1 MDVIVQRSYE
11 SSPNILNFI
20 LIKADKI
27 MYFLAVQTDKV
38 SCRVGNKKE
47 PFSLFNN
54 KDDNN
59 HYQLDKLH
67 KKRNITMQ

>member
-1 MDVIVQRSYE
+1 
-11 SSPNILNFI
+11 
-20 LIKADKI
+20 

-38 SCRVGNKKE
+38 SCRVGNKNK
-47 PFSLFNN
+47 PFTLIDN